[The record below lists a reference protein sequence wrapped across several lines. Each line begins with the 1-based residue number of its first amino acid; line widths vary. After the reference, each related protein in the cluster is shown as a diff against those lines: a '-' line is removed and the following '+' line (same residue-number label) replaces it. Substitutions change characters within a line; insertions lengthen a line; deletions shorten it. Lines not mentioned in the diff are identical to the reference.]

1 MIKFNGAQL
10 ENTTGLEEAI
20 DNSPIG
26 VAIVAQEI
34 EEGEL
39 SVIKTFGTI
48 EPVI

>member
-34 EEGEL
+34 EEGGWAR
-39 SVIKTFGTI
+39 SSGGIKR
-48 EPVI
+48 